1 MRVNKN
7 ERNKLHYKFI
17 RKSTSTPPQHTV
29 NYTSR
34 ELNEEKI
41 LIVAIRY
48 IISEDIVQFIYI
60 VIVNIQQKK

>member
-1 MRVNKN
+1 MK
-7 ERNKLHYKFI
+7 ETSYITSSFE
-17 RKSTSTPPQHTV
+17 KSTSTSPQHTV

-34 ELNEEKI
+34 ELNEEKV

-60 VIVNIQQKK
+60 VIVIIQQKIN